1 MVCCSGPLGLVRP
14 LPTIA
19 SPASPERIALPVPTR
34 PIAALLVLAA
44 LAYACGPHASSSEPA
59 RQRDANE
66 LPIASSL
73 GVEVGERVGF
83 AFHVTNNE
91 AKRLELTFPSGQT
104 HDIVVLDSIGR
115 EVWRWS
121 AGRMFTQA
129 LQNKIL
135 ASAETLTYEAD
146 WNPGKLQGRYT
157 AVASLMS
164 QNHPL
169 EQRVEFAVP

>member
-1 MVCCSGPLGLVRP
+1 M
-14 LPTIA
+14 
-19 SPASPERIALPVPTR
+19 PTR

-59 RQRDANE
+59 RQRDARDANE
-66 LPIASSL
+66 PPIASSL
-73 GVEVGERVGF
+73 GVEVAERVGF
-83 AFHVTNNE
+83 AFHVTNND
-91 AKRLELTFPSGQT
+91 ARRLELTFPSGQT

-121 AGRMFTQA
+121 EGRMFTQA

-135 ASAETLTYEAD
+135 ASAETLTYQAD
-146 WNPGKLQGRYT
+146 WNPGKLHGRYT

-164 QNHPL
+164 ENHPL